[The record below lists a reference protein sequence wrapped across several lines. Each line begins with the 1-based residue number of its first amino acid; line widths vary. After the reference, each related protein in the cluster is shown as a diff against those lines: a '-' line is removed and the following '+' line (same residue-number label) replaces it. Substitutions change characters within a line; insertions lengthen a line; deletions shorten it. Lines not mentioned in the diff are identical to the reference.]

1 MSDYT
6 ITLDWPATD
15 VLAYAIQRT
24 MDDLEARAIVAEHHD
39 PELGPTSARD
49 YRADIA
55 RLRSVL
61 GQISPDIRLPDP
73 EQAAVRWIDGT
84 YTVVDGQPVPMLAQP
99 ELREVLEATT
109 ALRGAGLLP
118 GDQAL
123 DLLAS
128 AIERGTPERTIPA
141 PERTMGQTSRAPGHE
156 IIRDIEPPAAP

>member
-6 ITLDWPATD
+6 ITLDWPASD

-49 YRADIA
+49 YRAEIP

-61 GQISPDIRLPDP
+61 DQISPDIRPPDP
-73 EQAAVRWIDGT
+73 EQAAVRWIHGT

-99 ELREVLEATT
+99 ELRELLEATT
-109 ALRGAGLLP
+109 ALRDAGLLSA
-118 GDQAL
+118 DQAL
-123 DLLAS
+123 DLLAT
-128 AIERGTPERTIPA
+128 AIDRGIPARTIPP
-141 PERTMGQTSRAPGHE
+141 PERATAQTSRAPGHE
-156 IIRDIEPPAAP
+156 ITRDIEPPAAP